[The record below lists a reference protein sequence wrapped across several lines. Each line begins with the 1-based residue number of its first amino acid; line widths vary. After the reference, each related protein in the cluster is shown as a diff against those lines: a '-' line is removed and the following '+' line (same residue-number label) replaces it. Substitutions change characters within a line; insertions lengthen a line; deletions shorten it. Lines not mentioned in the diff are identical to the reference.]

1 MARADSRLG
10 TWQVLLTISMVIL
23 PVSAHGRHSI
33 GKHHHHHNH
42 SSVNKEALNTRMVL
56 SDDSAERDHL
66 IGAGLVFGAKLPLSS
81 AKHHHSHKR
90 VHLDFV
96 EEDPPVAEELTAGGG
111 GPDQPGNPLSDDVIT
126 VEFHSPAPD
135 VVPADAALGWA
146 KAPKPQ
152 KQKAGDPTSWTLSDF
167 YDYLSPD
174 DDDPSAV
181 DTTPEPEPSPSPPA
195 EMEDENPLLAG
206 SPAVPDKVKP
216 NVDSRPPLP
225 APPMSGQDQDEGL
238 GLGGAMGEG
247 GCRLGFVQ
255 SGPGVCVS
263 QCDVKPNFC
272 FNQGVCTV
280 VPGMGAFCRC
290 NVQDYVWNKGARC
303 NWAVTEFQVLCV
315 VVGVSSVV
323 LLLLFMI
330 IVFFA
335 KRLHHLKNE
344 NKRLRKRSKY
354 RPQSSEPQ
362 TDGLS
367 VSTTADGSQPNVR
380 KLCDTPPPAPQ
391 AHTHNLAYYDNII
404 CQDEPQK
411 QENQAKSPQPK
422 EEGSMN
428 ILNSHSPKHEN
439 NRPASAVHDHGLT
452 PNNTEEKAEDGVT
465 IGLEV
470 LLPKEAKLHPENN
483 PPLQYD
489 VFLYKIANNGDP
501 TSPSQG
507 LTSHS
512 SSSYPT
518 THPIPRSPNTPKTSK
533 VPKSNKSPKQTKEP
547 LRGRHSSPGRHR
559 SPGRHPSPSRHSAP
573 GCYSSPIC
581 RMSSHHSPSHFR
593 CMPTC
598 SPTPPQ
604 LRRPRGRSQDPEAE
618 ASETG
623 REYYGGHIRPFPS
636 SPHLTQPPPSPSR
649 GKYCPVSTRSLPPLS

>member
-1 MARADSRLG
+1 MTRSDSRLG
-10 TWQVLLTISMVIL
+10 TWQVLLTISMVIIPL
-23 PVSAHGRHSI
+23 SAHGRHST
-33 GKHHHHHNH
+33 GRHHHHRNH

-66 IGAGLVFGAKLPLSS
+66 IGAGLGLGTKLPLSS
-81 AKHHHSHKR
+81 TKHHHSHKR

-96 EEDPPVAEELTAGGG
+96 EEDPPVGEELTAGGA

-135 VVPADAALGWA
+135 IVPSDVAINWA

-152 KQKAGDPTSWTLSDF
+152 KQKTGDPNAWTLSDF

-174 DDDPSAV
+174 DDLSAV
-181 DTTPEPEPSPSPPA
+181 DTPPEPE
-195 EMEDENPLLAG
+195 
-206 SPAVPDKVKP
+206 
-216 NVDSRPPLP
+216 
-225 APPMSGQDQDEGL
+225 
-238 GLGGAMGEG
+238 
-247 GCRLGFVQ
+247 
-255 SGPGVCVS
+255 
-263 QCDVKPNFC
+263 PNFC

-303 NWAVTEFQVLCV
+303 DWAVTEFQVLCV
-315 VVGVSSVV
+315 VVGVASVV
-323 LLLLFMI
+323 FLLLFMI

-344 NKRLRKRSKY
+344 NRRLRKRSKY

-470 LLPKEAKLHPENN
+470 LLPKEAKLHSENS

-489 VFLYKIANNGDP
+489 VFLYKVANNGDSA
-501 TSPSQG
+501 SPSQCP
-507 LTSHS
+507 LSYSTS
-512 SSSYPT
+512 
-518 THPIPRSPNTPKTSK
+518 HPIPRSPNTPKT
-533 VPKSNKSPKQTKEP
+533 PKMPKSPKSPKHTKEP
-547 LRGRHSSPGRHR
+547 LSGRHSSPGRHH

-573 GCYSSPIC
+573 GCYSSPTC
-581 RMSSHHSPSHFR
+581 YMSSHHSPSQYQ
-593 CMPTC
+593 CIPTC
-598 SPTPPQ
+598 SSTPPQ
-604 LRRPRGRSQDPEAE
+604 LRRPRGRSQGPGSEHSVAE
-618 ASETG
+618 
-623 REYYGGHIRPFPS
+623 RDYYGGHIRPFPS
-636 SPHLTQPPPSPSR
+636 SPHLTQPPPSSPR
-649 GKYCPVSTRSLPPLS
+649 GMYCPVSTRSLPPLS